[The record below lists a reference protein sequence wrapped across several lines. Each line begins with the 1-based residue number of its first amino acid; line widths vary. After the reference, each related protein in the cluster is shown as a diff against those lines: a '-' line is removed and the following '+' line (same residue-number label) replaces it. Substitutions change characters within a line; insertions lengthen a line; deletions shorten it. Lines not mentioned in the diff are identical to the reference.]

1 MAQFDFEGLLKET
14 MGLDSASVGSATID
28 SAVRLRM
35 GSLGLN
41 EAEDYWERLRTSAD
55 ELQELIE
62 AVVVPETWFFRDQ
75 DAFTAL
81 ARIISKEWLPR
92 HPTSPLRLLSVPCCT
107 GEEPYSMVMALL
119 NAGLAPEKIEVDAVD
134 ISARALIRARRGI
147 YGSNSFRGDNL
158 VFRDRYFER
167 VPDGYALL
175 QEFRNTVSFHHGNL
189 LSSDFRVGSVPYDVV
204 FCRNVLIYFDR
215 GTQERAM
222 KILDRLLVPSGFLFV
237 GPSETFLA
245 ACSGFK
251 SIDQSM
257 SFAFRKAGAGAKE
270 EVRVARPQSTN
281 AVRSS
286 RGQRT
291 HHIIIKRNDS
301 PAPSPAPIVAT
312 RADLDVAR
320 LLADAG
326 RLEEAGEI
334 CEAHLKEQGPSSKA
348 YYLLGLLRDA
358 VGDLQRAAECYRKV
372 LYMDPSHTEALL
384 HLALLSEK
392 QGETDAAQ
400 RLRERARR
408 AAKALVR

>member
-35 GSLGLN
+35 DSLGFN
-41 EAEDYWERLRTSAD
+41 QTEEYWERLRTSND

-81 ARIISKEWLPR
+81 ARIISKEWLPK
-92 HPTSPLRLLSVPCCT
+92 HPTAPLRLLSVPCCT

-119 NAGLAPEKIEVDAVD
+119 DAGLSPEKLKVNAVD
-134 ISARALIRARRGI
+134 ISVRALIRARRGI

-167 VPDGYALL
+167 APDGYSLL
-175 QEFRNTVSFHHGNL
+175 EQFRNTVSFHHGNL
-189 LSSDFRVGSVPYDVV
+189 LSSDFCVGSVPYDVV

-222 KILDRLLVPSGFLFV
+222 KILDRLLATSGILFV

-257 SFAFRKAGAGAKE
+257 SFAFRKVVVGAKE
-270 EVRVARPQSTN
+270 AVKAARPQSVN
-281 AVRSS
+281 EVRRSCK
-286 RGQRT
+286 QRA
-291 HHIIIKRNDS
+291 HHIVKTSDS
-301 PAPSPAPIVAT
+301 PAPSRAPNVAT
-312 RADLDVAR
+312 RADLESAR
-320 LLADAG
+320 RLADAG
-326 RLEEAGEI
+326 RLMEAGEI
-334 CEAHLKEQGPSSKA
+334 CEAHLKEQGA
-348 YYLLGLLRDA
+348 LLPGLLFARI
-358 VGDLQRAAECYRKV
+358 GMGCSWGSAARFRMLPEGALYGPQPCRGIIASRSSLRK
-372 LYMDPSHTEALL
+372 T
-384 HLALLSEK
+384 
-392 QGETDAAQ
+392 G
-400 RLRERARR
+400 
-408 AAKALVR
+408 